1 MPSFDVVSEV
11 DLHELTNAVDQTNR
25 EVTNRFDLKGTQAKV
40 EQNARELTIVAD
52 AEFQIGQVL
61 DILQGKL
68 TKRGIDIDCLELGD
82 VETSINAAKQTV
94 TARHGI
100 DKDSARKIVK
110 LVKETKLK
118 VQAQVQQEQVRVT
131 GKKRDDL
138 QTVMAKLK
146 EAPFGPPFQFT
157 NFRD

>member
-25 EVTNRFDLKGTQAKV
+25 EVSNRFDLKGTKATV
-40 EQNARELTIVAD
+40 EQNERVLNIIAD
-52 AEFQIGQVL
+52 AEFHIAQIR
-61 DILQGKL
+61 DILQGKI
-68 TKRGIDIDCLELGD
+68 TKRGIDIACLELG
-82 VETSINAAKQTV
+82 EIENTINASKQLV

-100 DKDSARKIVK
+100 DKDSARKVVK
-110 LVKETKLK
+110 LIKETKLK
-118 VQAQVQQEQVRVT
+118 VQSQIQQDQVRIT

-138 QTVMAKLK
+138 QAAMSELK
-146 EAPFGPPFQFT
+146 KATFGIPFQFT